1 MQGAR
6 PEIEVMWWDPRT
18 TDFETGAALTR
29 GLGRLKHQCISGFLP
44 HVNEIIARCTELRQT
59 KPNLIISLFGELI
72 QTMLELIEKLQNLP
86 TTFPKMVFWVT
97 SLQRAFLE
105 LDALYNYITTPVAQF
120 IGAFTTTPTIAQRL
134 HCARVPFCYLRPF
147 WAFDA
152 ESILAVVELS
162 GPRGIITDRP
172 SVHVMYSGN
181 STHEKIAAIRR
192 AAAVTPWYRDP
203 FETTL
208 VSFKPG
214 PIWFPVCVPI
224 CSLFAILAVNW
235 HKREQTGKRIGSK

>member
-105 LDALYNYITTPVAQF
+105 LDALYNYITVYKAGMTDYLSARQDP
-120 IGAFTTTPTIAQRL
+120 R
-134 HCARVPFCYLRPF
+134 CAIYWRVHHY
-147 WAFDA
+147 
-152 ESILAVVELS
+152 SH
-162 GPRGIITDRP
+162 DRP
-172 SVHVMYSGN
+172 ATPLCAG
-181 STHEKIAAIRR
+181 
-192 AAAVTPWYRDP
+192 AVLLPEA
-203 FETTL
+203 FL
-208 VSFKPG
+208 GF
-214 PIWFPVCVPI
+214 
-224 CSLFAILAVNW
+224 
-235 HKREQTGKRIGSK
+235 